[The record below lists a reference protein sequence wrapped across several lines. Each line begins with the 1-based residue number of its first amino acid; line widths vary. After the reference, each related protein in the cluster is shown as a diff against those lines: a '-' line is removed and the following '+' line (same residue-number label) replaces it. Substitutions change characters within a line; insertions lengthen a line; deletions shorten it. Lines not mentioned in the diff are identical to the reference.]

1 MRILIDCRRRALRL
15 AVLMSLVLGICLT
28 VGAGLASADVGV
40 NLTTSQTDP
49 STSDTVTYTAQASGA
64 GCNDT
69 GGVPSYTYAFSV
81 DGTQKQAPSTTNT
94 YTITWPAANTSHNVT
109 VDAEDVDANNCTG
122 GTPESPA
129 GEDTLAVSVYAPLS
143 TTAISQQP
151 TGAVTQGGSVTMSE
165 APSGGDGTY
174 TYNWYYGNDFPSH
187 SDASGATVQRR
198 FLSSGSQP
206 TYVTISDGATPAHTV
221 TTSINTQVNSAPAL
235 GGDISYSPSGTI
247 PTGSTVTFTAPGV
260 GGVPPYSYA
269 WSFTCKEAASDFH
282 DAFGQVVTKT
292 FTQQGTYNICV
303 NVTDS
308 AVPADSYAVATQVTV
323 GSPAP
328 PSTCTAPETRQTVT
342 ISSIAEATGCFQLQS
357 SGSYTSDST
366 VTLNGVPLTPAGTTP
381 LITITPG
388 NAGAPGGNVSIGEV
402 EISLGDQDIY
412 DAALSAALPD
422 PSTATA
428 TDTGTEAT
436 FFTKTAKPISLFG
449 LKVGGTFT
457 LSLGKDAGGYYSA
470 FTLTINLPSVFKSAT
485 GSGGVTGTGS
495 VRVDQNG
502 TVEYNGANIDV
513 SGAEIGGIGVKDVC
527 FSLIPASS
535 GDVSSCPIPSLGE
548 SATGDSAYL
557 SCAANPSTGD
567 HWDATADIELPTPDK
582 ADIAVFGGGAGTSLT
597 DLGGF
602 GQNLN
607 IPIADGVFLN
617 TVGAGVC
624 FTSPLTIR
632 GDLGV
637 GLFPVPDKGDTVDIS
652 GTLIYTD
659 ATASAPWSLYLGGTV
674 DVFGDQIGS
683 GYVTVYGDGSFDFAA
698 NLSFDPVSF
707 LSLDGGVSGWVEPA
721 QHLFDIEGNINVCVK
736 IAGQSGCAGA
746 NGVVSSTGAAGCLSI
761 LGISV
766 GAGYEWATRVVN
778 VMASSCSVGAYQATK
793 ASVAAAGGVH
803 VLHVAPGTRGIAV
816 GLTGKSGPPKLLI
829 RGPGGTRISSP
840 AIGGLKRGHNY
851 LIIDDP
857 TTRQTN
863 VLLAHP
869 RPGTYEFS
877 STDASDPIVG
887 LKTAPVLAAFSAH
900 GSVTAA
906 SRGRRRLTLR
916 YVLPTG
922 SKLALVERGTHLERT
937 LVANVR
943 GRACP
948 GEHERVVG
956 GRELCFSTVFT
967 PTNGPGGRRR
977 IMVAVERGGIPS
989 SITTVASYRAPALKL
1004 LAKPAK
1010 LRLTRQG
1017 TSVRLAWARIAGATS
1032 YAVSVVTSDGR
1043 KLSYL
1048 PAARCRAVTLT
1059 SVPNSVKLAAT
1070 VEGIRFDGV
1079 RGRRSVLTLLAKRKT
1094 AGAKHALSGPVCD

>member
-1 MRILIDCRRRALRL
+1 MRVLAKYRRGVLKL
-15 AVLMSLVLGICLT
+15 GVLMSLAVGICLT
-28 VGAGLASADVGV
+28 AGAGLAWADVSV
-40 NLTTSQTDP
+40 NLTTSQSDP

-64 GCNDT
+64 GCHEDSSS
-69 GGVPSYTYAFSV
+69 PSYTYAFAV
-81 DGTQKQAPSTTNT
+81 DGTQVQAPSPQAT
-94 YTITWPAANTSHNVT
+94 YTTTWSSANTSHTVT
-109 VDAEDVDANNCTG
+109 VDAQDATATNCTG
-122 GTPESPA
+122 PPIESPSA
-129 GEDTLAVSVYAPLS
+129 DTSLPVNVFSPLS

-174 TYNWYYGNDFPSH
+174 SYDWYYGSDYPSH
-187 SDASGATVQRR
+187 VDATGATIQRR

-206 TYVTISDGATPAHTV
+206 TYVTVTDGATPAHTV
-221 TTSINTQVNSAPAL
+221 TSSINTQVNEAPAL

-269 WSFTCKEAASDFH
+269 WSFTCKEYPPSNFH
-282 DAFGQVVTKT
+282 DAYGQVATKT

-308 AVPADSYAVATQVTV
+308 AVPAHSYAVATQVTV

-328 PSTCTAPETRQTVT
+328 PSTCTPPETRQTVT

-357 SGSYTSDST
+357 NGNYTSDST

-412 DAALSAALPD
+412 DASLSAALPD

-428 TDTGTEAT
+428 TASGTEAT

-457 LSLGKDAGGYYSA
+457 LNLGKDAGGYYSA
-470 FTLTINLPSVFKSAT
+470 FTLTIDLPSVFKNAT

-495 VRVDQNG
+495 VRVNQDG

-527 FSLIPASS
+527 FSLIPAAS

-557 SCAANPSTGD
+557 SCAANPGNGD
-567 HWDATADIELPTPDK
+567 HWDASAEIELPTPDK

-674 DVFGDQIGS
+674 DVFGDQVGS
-683 GYVTVYGDGSFDFAA
+683 GDVTVYGDGSFDFDA

-736 IAGQSGCAGA
+736 VAGQSGCAGA
-746 NGVVSSTGAAGCLSI
+746 NGVVSSTGAAGCLNI

-766 GAGYEWATRVVN
+766 GAGYLWASKATN
-778 VMASSCSVGAYQATK
+778 VMAGSCSVGAYQATK
-793 ASVAAAGGVH
+793 ASAAAGGVH
-803 VLHVAPGTRGIAV
+803 ALHVAPGTRGIAV

-840 AIGGLKRGHNY
+840 AVGGLKRGHNY

-857 TTRQTN
+857 ATRQTD

-869 RPGTYEFS
+869 QPGTYEFS
-877 STDASDPIVG
+877 STDTSNPIVG

-900 GSVTAA
+900 ARVTAA
-906 SRGRRRLTLR
+906 SRGRRRLTIS

-922 SKLALVERGTHLERT
+922 SKLALLERGKHVERT
-937 LVANVR
+937 LVANVH
-943 GRACP
+943 GRACQ
-948 GEHERVVG
+948 GEHKRVVG
-956 GRELCFSTVFT
+956 GSELCFSTLFT
-967 PTNGPGGRRR
+967 PTNGPGGVRR
-977 IMVAVERGGIPS
+977 IMASVQRGGIPS
-989 SITTVASYRAPALKL
+989 AITAVASYKAPALKL

-1017 TSVRLAWARIAGATS
+1017 NSVRLAWARIAGATS

-1043 KLSYL
+1043 TLSFL
-1048 PAARCRAVTLT
+1048 PAARCRAVKLT
-1059 SVPNSVKLAAT
+1059 SVASSIKLAAT

-1079 RGRRSVLTLLAKRKT
+1079 RGRRSVLSLPAKRQT
-1094 AGAKHALSGPVCD
+1094 AGAKHALSGPVCS